1 MIYDLLAPFYDA
13 INAEIDYKKWADFI
27 EEILKKECKSRP
39 ELVLDLGCGTGKMP
53 LELARRGYD
62 MTGIDYSPEMLD
74 IARSAAEEEGHDVLW
89 LCQDMRE
96 FELYGTVDAA
106 ICSLDGVN
114 YLTEDGDLDKLFALI
129 HNYLNPGGIFIF
141 DINSEYKLKS
151 ILGNNTF
158 VYDEEDVFCVWDNSY
173 DEDEKICS
181 FSLDFFIKGKDGLY
195 SRGEEYQEERAYSPE
210 EICRAASK
218 NSLEVIGIFNDRSFD
233 SPDELSERIFFV
245 LKK

>member
-1 MIYDLLAPFYDA
+1 MYENFANIYDKLQD
-13 INAEIDYKKWADFI
+13 IDYSSFVAYY
-27 EEILKKECKSRP
+27 EEIFSKYNLSPR
-39 ELVLDLGCGTGKMP
+39 LILDLACGTGSVTIPMAKK
-53 LELARRGYD
+53 GYD
-62 MTGIDYSPEMLD
+62 MIGIDLSEEMLHIASEKARDAKTD
-74 IARSAAEEEGHDVLW
+74 ILF
-89 LCQDMRE
+89 LNQDMTE

-181 FSLDFFIKGKDGLY
+181 FSLDFFIKEKDGLY